1 MVEISRMNHRIVRK
15 FKDEGAPTT
24 KLPLP
29 FAKLALTGISP
40 IKSGQYHRPIRNHA
54 FNNR

>member
-1 MVEISRMNHRIVRK
+1 
-15 FKDEGAPTT
+15 
-24 KLPLP
+24 
-29 FAKLALTGISP
+29 LTGISP